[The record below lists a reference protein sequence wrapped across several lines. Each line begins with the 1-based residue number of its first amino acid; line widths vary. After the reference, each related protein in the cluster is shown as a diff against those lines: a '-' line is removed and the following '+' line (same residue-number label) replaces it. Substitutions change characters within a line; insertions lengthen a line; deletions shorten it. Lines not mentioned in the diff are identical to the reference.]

1 MTMMTPSAWNYT
13 GSSDPD
19 LLDGLTWPRR
29 AVTVIISSSTKPYEA
44 NLFKIDHIKIFLVIG
59 TYTRM
64 DREVFI
70 TSTAASRI

>member
-1 MTMMTPSAWNYT
+1 M
-13 GSSDPD
+13 
-19 LLDGLTWPRR
+19 
-29 AVTVIISSSTKPYEA
+29 TVIISSSTKPYEA

-70 TSTAASRI
+70 TSTAASRSQSQACYLATEVCAVSS